1 MKRAIV
7 LLEVPE
13 GGEVRIDLA
22 PFVPAPGGRCGFQG
36 MPEGF
41 HRIEVRGRD
50 LKVHGWVF
58 VQSNETQVR
67 TCDQA
72 SGHLLATSRYRAA
85 QVAGLRAEGE
95 LRLNEYP
102 AEANACW
109 RALVSPLASEGFPPA
124 VRSDPPGK
132 GSQFLRALEGTH
144 GGEWGSFLQEL
155 AWSFLAGHLD
165 QDAGAARRWREL
177 FECTCAAGP
186 LSATRNAELFLRVA
200 ELLPAQL
207 SCLAEAERADLSGNL
222 ARLAADLAAAE
233 DPALAAAGKGLVAS

>member
-7 LLEVPE
+7 LLEVPD

-22 PFVPAPGGRCGFQG
+22 PFVAAPGGRCGFQG

-41 HRIEVRGRD
+41 HRLEARGRD
-50 LKVHGWVF
+50 LRVQGWVF

-102 AEANACW
+102 AEPNGCW
-109 RALVSPLASEGFPPA
+109 RALIAPLTAEGFPPA

-144 GGEWGSFLQEL
+144 GGEWSSYLQEL
-155 AWSFLAGHLD
+155 AWCFLAGHLD
-165 QDAGAARRWREL
+165 QDAAAKRRWREL
-177 FECTCAAGP
+177 FESTCGAGP
-186 LSATRNAELFLRVA
+186 LSASRNADLFLRVA
-200 ELLPAQL
+200 ELFPAQL
-207 SCLAEAERADLSGNL
+207 SCLGDEERQPLAGNL
-222 ARLAADLAAAE
+222 AKLAADLTASGE
-233 DPALAAAGKGLVAS
+233 PPLVAAGKGLVPS